1 MHMLISNQISNWLPL
16 VKPVD
21 ATIIGALVWGIQF
34 QFIQTLFDVSVLN
47 SAVCHKCFL
56 NSVGTLFLAII
67 LYQAW
72 YFFSHPNTELY
83 HYVEMSFSNSL
94 KSI

>member
-1 MHMLISNQISNWLPL
+1 MHMLISNQISNLPPL

-34 QFIQTLFDVSVLN
+34 QIIQTFDISVLN
-47 SAVCHKCFL
+47 SAVCFKCFL

-72 YFFSHPNTELY
+72 NFFLIQIRNCIIMWKCL
-83 HYVEMSFSNSL
+83 FQ
-94 KSI
+94 IR